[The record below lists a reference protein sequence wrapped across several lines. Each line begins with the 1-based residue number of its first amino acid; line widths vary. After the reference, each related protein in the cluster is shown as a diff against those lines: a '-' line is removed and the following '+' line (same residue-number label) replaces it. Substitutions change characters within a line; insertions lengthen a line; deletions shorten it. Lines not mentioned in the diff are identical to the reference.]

1 MSRSRV
7 SILEGGFKAC
17 VQAFQQDGTL
27 EQQLEGD
34 LLQTIRDEEDD
45 EDQEWSGP
53 RINPTAREMARE
65 GLALASENLR
75 GVSESLR
82 GARNLAKSYTEQVL
96 SDGRVQ
102 KLAERSKSYTEKTK
116 AYTENVLA
124 DERVQKMAE
133 KTKENAQK
141 TKEKAKSWGL
151 KGFGLLSKAVST
163 VSAAASEVANEVKTG
178 VEEAIRGDMPDDP
191 VLRSSRDAE
200 GAKFAIEEDED
211 EEGSS
216 SDARSRSGSLGGG
229 DMAGGEFEPDSLIN
243 LKHWRDRPQTVVT
256 ACKRLGPN
264 SVCLDRHL
272 VISKSLVMDLEVQPS
287 KPNVAKLKACHALE
301 NLQSINVPPEDP
313 EMLTLIFNIKGA
325 AKPRGYVY
333 LIEPDVRCQCLLLLK
348 GEAAQES
355 GAVAGMVLQTGDK
368 IAIPVPSSG
377 GVRLPG
383 SRAGVAAAGE
393 GVQKGRGGVATG
405 GDTEGSLIDLL
416 GVPGLS
422 AQDGAA
428 AAAPAAG
435 MCVLCVCIYTCV
447 YIHVCIYTRV
457 YIYTCACMHV
467 PNVGLRV
474 LCASQCADLCCG

>member
-1 MSRSRV
+1 V

-75 GVSESLR
+75 GVTESLR
-82 GARNLAKSYTEQVL
+82 GARNLAKSYTEQVCVHVSPLMSRNLAKSYTEQVL
-96 SDGRVQ
+96 SDGRVL

-133 KTKENAQK
+133 KTVENAQK

-163 VSAAASEVANEVKTG
+163 VSAAASEVANEVKSG

-200 GAKFAIEEDED
+200 GARFAIEEDED

-264 SVCLDRHL
+264 SVCLDRYL
-272 VISKSLVMDLEVQPS
+272 VISKSLVMDLESQPC

-348 GEAAQES
+348 GQAAQES
-355 GAVAGMVLQTGDK
+355 GAVPVTPFAIVLQTEDK
-368 IAIPVPSSG
+368 NAIPVSSSPG
-377 GVRLPG
+377 GVG
-383 SRAGVAAAGE
+383 ARAGVAAAGE
-393 GVQKGRGGVATG
+393 GVQEGQGGVAK
-405 GDTEGSLIDLL
+405 GSLIDLL
-416 GVPGLS
+416 GDVPGLS
-422 AQDGAA
+422 AQGGAA
-428 AAAPAAG
+428 AAAPATG
-435 MCVLCVCIYTCV
+435 MCVLCVCVYTCV
-447 YIHVCIYTRV
+447 YTRV
-457 YIYTCACMHV
+457 RVFTCLKWV
-467 PNVGLRV
+467 WV
-474 LCASQCADLCCG
+474 